1 MNFMLHKV
9 NIAGLT
15 MDPTS
20 NTPIIILKSEE
31 TDQAVPIWI
40 GLLEATSIASA
51 LQNVKFD
58 RPMTHDLFKNF
69 TDVLKIAISKVEV
82 CDLRDST
89 FYARIYFESE
99 EGHFDMDARPSDAI
113 ALALRFNAPIYVDE
127 KVIEKSKMSQQEAPE
142 AVDDSEEGKKWAE
155 YLESLNPEDF
165 GKYKV

>member
-1 MNFMLHKV
+1 MLHKV
-9 NIAGLT
+9 SIAGLT

-20 NTPIIILKSEE
+20 NTPIIILKSEDNE
-31 TDQAVPIWI
+31 QAIPIWI

-69 TDVLKIAISKVEV
+69 TDRLDISIAKVEV

-89 FYARIYFESE
+89 FFARIYFSSQD
-99 EGHFDMDARPSDAI
+99 GSFDMDARPSDAI
-113 ALALRFNAPIYVDE
+113 ALALRFKAPIYVDD
-127 KVIEKSKMSQQEAPE
+127 KVMEKSKMSQADVEVLDE
-142 AVDDSEEGKKWAE
+142 SEEGKKWAE
-155 YLESLNPEDF
+155 YLENLSPDDF

>member
-1 MNFMLHKV
+1 MLHKV
-9 NIAGLT
+9 SIAGLT

-31 TDQAVPIWI
+31 NDQAVPIWI

-69 TDVLKIAISKVEV
+69 SEIINIAILKVEV
-82 CDLRDST
+82 CDLKDST

-99 EGHFDMDARPSDAI
+99 DGSFDMDARPSDAI
-113 ALALRFNAPIYVDE
+113 ALALRFDAPIYVDE
-127 KVIEKSKMSQQEAPE
+127 KVMEKSKMNQDVAE
-142 AVDDSEEGKKWAE
+142 AVDESEEGKKWAD
-155 YLESLNPEDF
+155 YLKNLSPDDF